1 MFIRVKNIKGQGYA
15 YLVENS
21 WKDSKA
27 RQRVKQYL
35 GRVYTPEKI
44 NTVSF
49 EEFCKTPKD
58 YKGIVS
64 ALVGWVLFQ
73 HGFVKDS
80 LVQKKWLYDN
90 GRIVCDPDTYKIISR
105 KSNVTLKLN
114 EGYMNEY
121 TLREILN
128 IGINK
133 DIIKQEQRDAATVLA
148 KAFVSAGIPIPQNI
162 FIEVFQKVY
171 K

>member
-1 MFIRVKNIKGQGYA
+1 MFIRMKNIKGQEYA

-27 RQRVKQYL
+27 RQRVRQYL

-44 NTVSF
+44 KTVLF
-49 EEFCKTPKD
+49 EEFCKMPKD

-64 ALVGWVLFQ
+64 ALIGWTLVQ
-73 HGFVKDS
+73 HGFVKDP

-90 GRIVCDPDTYKIISR
+90 GRLVCDPEACKITSR
-105 KSNVTLKLN
+105 KNNVTLKLN

-121 TLREILN
+121 TLKELLN
-128 IGINK
+128 INIK
-133 DIIKQEQRDAATVLA
+133 KQEQRDAATVLA
-148 KAFVSAGIPIPQNI
+148 KAFVSAGIPIPENI
-162 FIEVFQKVY
+162 FIEVFQKVHT
-171 K
+171 